1 MKKLLAVVLLVLASS
16 AFLNAKEDGSKRS
29 FTKKEIVRLADAY
42 IKNNVSVNN
51 PVITDIDKDGDFD
64 ILDFTNKGNVIYYK
78 NKGSLEN
85 PFFILENKK
94 FDNYE
99 MNSFLPNGIPIPV
112 FFADRDGDGDSDM
125 FGIVKS
131 NSEYKAAYAE
141 NAFDISDGTLITIIL
156 VLVIIVLVIAIV

>member
-1 MKKLLAVVLLVLASS
+1 MKKILAVCILVVINS
-16 AFLNAKEDGSKRS
+16 AYLNAKDDVTKKTYS
-29 FTKKEIVRLADAY
+29 KKEIIRLADAY
-42 IKNNVSVNN
+42 INNNVLVNN

-78 NKGSLEN
+78 NTGTLEK
-85 PFFILENKK
+85 PFFVLENKK

-112 FFADRDGDGDSDM
+112 FFADKDGDGDSDM

-131 NSEYKAAYAE
+131 NNEYKAAVAE
-141 NAFDISDGTLITIIL
+141 NSFSISDGTLITIIL

>member
-1 MKKLLAVVLLVLASS
+1 MKNILAVALLILSGS
-16 AFLNAKEDGSKRS
+16 AFLNAKEDDTKKT
-29 FTKKEIVRLADAY
+29 FTKKEIVKLADAY
-42 IKNNVSVNN
+42 INNNVSVNN
-51 PVITDIDKDGDFD
+51 PVITDVDKDGDFD
-64 ILDFTNKGNVIYYK
+64 ILDFTNEGNVVYYK
-78 NKGSLEN
+78 NTGTLEK

-125 FGIVKS
+125 FGIVKT
-131 NSEYKAAYAE
+131 NNKYNAAYAE